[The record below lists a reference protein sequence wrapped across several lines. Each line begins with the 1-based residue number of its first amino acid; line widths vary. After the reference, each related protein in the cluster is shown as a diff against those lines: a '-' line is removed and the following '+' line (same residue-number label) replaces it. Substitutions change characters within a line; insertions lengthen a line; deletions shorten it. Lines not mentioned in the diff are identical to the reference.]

1 MIDFSLS
8 DEEQMMRDTVRA
20 FMEKEVIPLEPQVL
34 RNEREHRP
42 GLSPEQAQDLQQKA
56 KAAGF
61 WGIGTPEEYG
71 GVDLGPVM
79 RSIIAME
86 TGRSFVPFKLGGT
99 ADNILPIDATARRFK
114 DLVPDATP
122 LTYLEIEGA
131 PHGLLRTH
139 GAEVNEALLAF
150 LGA

>member
-56 KAAGF
+56 KAAKEAGEGGEAVGKMDGLGRWNVCGGDF
-61 WGIGTPEEYG
+61 TKWGNPS
-71 GVDLGPVM
+71 LQ
-79 RSIIAME
+79 A
-86 TGRSFVPFKLGGT
+86 
-99 ADNILPIDATARRFK
+99 
-114 DLVPDATP
+114 
-122 LTYLEIEGA
+122 
-131 PHGLLRTH
+131 GL
-139 GAEVNEALLAF
+139 
-150 LGA
+150 